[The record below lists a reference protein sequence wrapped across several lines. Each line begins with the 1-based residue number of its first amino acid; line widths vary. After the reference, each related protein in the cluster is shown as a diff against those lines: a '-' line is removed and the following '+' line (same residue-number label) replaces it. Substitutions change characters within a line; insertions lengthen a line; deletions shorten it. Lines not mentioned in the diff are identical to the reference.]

1 MHRNKASYLIEFL
14 MHFVFWLIAYYA
26 LKALAASSFTMLVN
40 NNGSIATQ
48 DGRMLFPYAWLVL
61 VFLMLLFYSG
71 SFWLFKKAVG
81 HPGIIPRIASIGGWF
96 LIFYGLNYLVVYFL
110 TDSVATHLPAFK
122 VTTPFTPPAP
132 PLKESAFSTENWNS
146 LQPIIALI
154 FILVS
159 GLAAAYFYVGESI
172 KKELLRSRA
181 EAERAGTELKF
192 LRTQINP
199 HFLFNTLNNLFSLA
213 QSEGKDKVADKIA
226 KLSGMMRYMIYDSTT
241 ESVPLEKEIGYLKDC
256 IALHEM
262 RYPGNLIDISF
273 SYPDEVTIASVQLPP
288 MLLIPFLENAFKHG
302 VYVMERS
309 YIAMEI
315 VIEQKRLFFTCQNK
329 DYSDIKKPELERGGI
344 GLENVRRRLDLL
356 YPGKHKLILGP
367 ENGIFK
373 VHLEIDLA

>member
-1 MHRNKASYLIEFL
+1 MHRSKATYLIEFL

-61 VFLMLLFYSG
+61 IFLMVLFYSG
-71 SFWLFKKAVG
+71 SFRLFKKAVG
-81 HPGIIPRIASIGGWF
+81 HPAIMLRVVLIGSWF
-96 LIFYGLNYLVVYFL
+96 LMLYGLNYLVVYFF
-110 TDSVATHLPAFK
+110 TDSAAHNLPALK
-122 VTTPFTPPAP
+122 ITTPFAPPSP
-132 PLKESAFSTENWNS
+132 PLKVSAFSIENWNS

-154 FILVS
+154 FILVA
-159 GLAAAYFYVGESI
+159 GLAAAYFYIGESI

-181 EAERAGTELKF
+181 EADRAGTELKF

-213 QSEGKDKVADKIA
+213 QGEGKDKVADKIA
-226 KLSGMMRYMIYDSTT
+226 KLSGMMRYMIYDSST
-241 ESVPLEKEIGYLKDC
+241 ESVPLEKEIDYLQDC
-256 IALHEM
+256 IALHEL
-262 RYPGNLIDISF
+262 RYPRNQVAISF
-273 SYPDEVTIASVQLPP
+273 SYPNEAAIAGIQLPP
-288 MLLIPFLENAFKHG
+288 MLLIPFLENSFKHG
-302 VYVMERS
+302 VYARHNS

-315 VIEQKRLFFTCQNK
+315 RIEQKKFIFTCENT
-329 DYSDIKKPELERGGI
+329 DYGDIKKHELEKGGI
-344 GLENVRRRLDLL
+344 GLENVKRRLELL
-356 YPGKHKLILGP
+356 YPGRHKLILGP